1 MTAIIYTRFSPRRNA
16 DKSESCETQEALCRA
31 HAEAQGWPVGSVH
44 ADRGRSGK
52 DADRPGLAS
61 ALATLRR
68 GDVLLVYKRDRIA
81 RQVLTIELTKRQVK
95 AAGAT
100 IAAVSGDIAGDDND
114 PTVVFVRQVMDA
126 VAELERKQIAVR
138 TSDAM
143 LQLQRQGRRMGR
155 YAPYGWKVD
164 PLTAMDPKI
173 PTLILSDPT
182 EQTAMIWIRDL
193 SADGLSISEI
203 QKEMNISYREAAR
216 ASSWSYNAVKRILAR
231 EM

>member
-44 ADRGRSGK
+44 ADRGKRGK

-61 ALATLRR
+61 ALAALRR

-114 PTVVFVRQVMDA
+114 PTVIFVRQVMDA

-155 YAPYGWKVD
+155 YAPYGWRID
-164 PLTAMDPKI
+164 PEDSTMLLPAP
-173 PTLILSDPT
+173 S
-182 EQTAMIWIRDL
+182 EQATVLWIRDL
-193 SADGLSISEI
+193 ASQGLGIADILHRLSA
-203 QKEMNISYREAAR
+203 EARGSAR
-216 ASSWSYNAVKRILAR
+216 SGSWSYNAVKRILVR